1 MNQHLQVGMGAASN
15 GVALSRLLKPE
26 RLGLRRCAPPEP

>member
-1 MNQHLQVGMGAASN
+1 MNPDLQVGVGAALN
-15 GVALSRLLKPE
+15 GSTLLKPE